1 MTHMAPAAPRTSA
14 SSRPLVAVTGADGFI
29 GSHLTEELVRAGYR
43 VRAMAIYNSQG
54 SYGWLDQVGPDVM
67 QHVEVQLGDVRD
79 AGSVRELMR
88 GAQTTYHLAALIAIP
103 YSYVAPRSYVDTN
116 VTGTLNVLEAARDL
130 GTARVVHTSTS
141 EVYGT
146 ARTVPIHET
155 HPLQGQSP
163 YAASK
168 IAADQL
174 ALQAWLGFGLEVLR
188 VRAFNHLGPGQST
201 NFVAPGIADRIA
213 RNERD
218 GVSAVPV
225 GNLTPRRD
233 ITDVRD
239 VVRAYRLLI
248 EHGEPGEAYN
258 VCSGRDLAIA
268 ELAELLVGM
277 ANVPM
282 HLEADPDL
290 QRPVETPVLLGDP
303 TRIRQTT
310 GWVPEI
316 SIETT
321 LADVLDDRRRL
332 LA

>member
-1 MTHMAPAAPRTSA
+1 M
-14 SSRPLVAVTGADGFI
+14 
-29 GSHLTEELVRAGYR
+29 
-43 VRAMAIYNSQG
+43 
-54 SYGWLDQVGPDVM
+54 
-67 QHVEVQLGDVRD
+67 
-79 AGSVRELMR
+79 
-88 GAQTTYHLAALIAIP
+88 
-103 YSYVAPRSYVDTN
+103 
-116 VTGTLNVLEAARDL
+116 
-130 GTARVVHTSTS
+130 
-141 EVYGT
+141 
-146 ARTVPIHET
+146 
-155 HPLQGQSP
+155 
-163 YAASK
+163 
-168 IAADQL
+168 
-174 ALQAWLGFGLEVLR
+174 
-188 VRAFNHLGPGQST
+188 
-201 NFVAPGIADRIA
+201 
-213 RNERD
+213 
-218 GVSAVPV
+218 